1 MTLTENRRAGA
12 ADVPFAMSDPLHV
25 QRERYFDRSF
35 FELEKERLWP
45 RVWQMACRLEE
56 IPGPGDFV
64 EYEICDESVLVIRQE
79 DMSVRS
85 FYNACRH
92 RATQL
97 CKGSGR
103 LPGGQISCP
112 FHGWRWNLDGSTSRL
127 YGREGFA
134 EEVMQPQDIRLQECR
149 TEIWGACA
157 WINMDPNARPLRE
170 ALSPGAQ
177 ILEDFGV
184 DDLRV
189 YWWKEAII
197 PCNWKLAQEAFHEG
211 WHVMATH
218 PQLTLG
224 AGENYRPDG
233 AEVTAFENGHSR
245 FQGRQEPGTTGASA
259 SAGKG
264 RGAEA
269 FLESMR
275 LLWEGQ
281 DAMVLKRDVDI
292 FESVRT
298 RVTNDEDYPAAAIGA
313 LIEYSAGAGIPLRA
327 TPESMR
333 LWGGEI
339 FLFPNFFYLPMYS
352 NSLSY
357 RVRPYNNDPEMCR
370 FEVWSLTMPPEGRKP
385 SRARLEGRFATDDA
399 EHWGRI
405 PRQDF
410 SNLARQQRGLHSRSY
425 SQHRLATEW
434 ERAISN
440 MHEELDRYLAG

>member
-1 MTLTENRRAGA
+1 MSSPLY
-12 ADVPFAMSDPLHV
+12 VP
-25 QRERYFDRSF
+25 RERYFDREF

-56 IPGPGDFV
+56 IPSPGDFV
-64 EYEICDESVLVIRQE
+64 EYEICDESILVVRQP
-79 DMSVRS
+79 DMSVKA

-103 LPGGQISCP
+103 LAGGHITCP
-112 FHGWRWNLDGSTSRL
+112 FHGWQWNSDGTTSRL

-134 EEVMQPQDIRLQECR
+134 EECLQPQDVRLQECR
-149 TEIWGACA
+149 LETWGACA
-157 WINMDPNARPLRE
+157 WINMDPDAPALRE
-170 ALSPGAQ
+170 ALSPAAKF
-177 ILEDFGV
+177 LEDFGV
-184 DDLRV
+184 EDLRV

-197 PCNWKLAQEAFHEG
+197 PANWKLAQEAFHEG

-218 PQLTLG
+218 PQLTMG
-224 AGENYRPDG
+224 AGDSYPPDL

-245 FQGRQEPGTTGASA
+245 FQGRSEPGAVVAS
-259 SAGKG
+259 KG
-264 RGAEA
+264 RGPGA

-281 DAMVLKRDVDI
+281 DAMVLKRDLDI
-292 FESVRT
+292 FEGVRN
-298 RVTNDEDYPAAAIGA
+298 RVGPDEDYPTAAMKA
-313 LIEYSAGAGIPLRA
+313 LIDYSAGAGVPLRA
-327 TPESMR
+327 TPESVR

-357 RVRPYNNDPEMCR
+357 RIRPFNDNPEMCR
-370 FEVWSLTMPPEGRKP
+370 FEVWSLTMPSEGEKVP
-385 SRARLEGRFATDDA
+385 RARLQGRFATDDVDN
-399 EHWGRI
+399 WGRI

-410 SNLARQQRGLHSRSY
+410 SNLARQQRGVHSRSY
-425 SQHRLATEW
+425 RQHRLATEW

>member
-1 MTLTENRRAGA
+1 MTVTEERPSGTTQ
-12 ADVPFAMSDPLHV
+12 VPFAMRSPLHV
-25 QRERYFDRSF
+25 PRERYFDREF
-35 FELEKERLWP
+35 FEMEKELLWP

-56 IPGPGDFV
+56 IPAPGDFV
-64 EYEICDESVLVIRQE
+64 EYEICDQSIIVVRQE
-79 DMSVRS
+79 DMSVKA

-92 RATQL
+92 RATEL

-103 LPGGQISCP
+103 VPNGQIKCP
-112 FHGWRWNLDGSTSRL
+112 FHGWRWNLDGSPSFL

-134 EEVMQPQDIRLQECR
+134 EECLQPDDVRLQECKVD
-149 TEIWGACA
+149 TWGACA

-170 ALSPGAQ
+170 MLSPAAA
-177 ILEDFGV
+177 IMESFGV

-197 PCNWKLAQEAFHEG
+197 RANWKVAQEAFHEG

-218 PQLTLG
+218 PQLTMGTGEAYPPG
-224 AGENYRPDG
+224 A
-233 AEVTAFENGHSR
+233 AEHTVFEHGHAR
-245 FQGRQEPGTTGASA
+245 FQGSERSTEGVNVPKSRSSHG
-259 SAGKG
+259 
-264 RGAEA
+264 

-281 DAMVLKRDVDI
+281 DAMVLERDYRI
-292 FESVRT
+292 FEGVRT
-298 RVTNDEDYPAAAIGA
+298 KVGPDGDYPAAAITA
-313 LIEYSAGAGIPLRA
+313 LIEYAIGAGIPIRP

-357 RVRPYNNDPEMCR
+357 RVRPYNDDPEMCR
-370 FEVWSLTMPPEGRKP
+370 FEVWSLTMPAAGQEVP
-385 SRARLEGRFATDDA
+385 RARLNGRFALDDT
-399 EHWGRI
+399 ENWGRI

-410 SNLARQQRGLHSRSY
+410 SNIERQQRGLHSRSY
-425 SQHRLATEW
+425 REHRLATDW

-440 MHEELDRYLAG
+440 MHEQLDRYLAG

>member
-1 MTLTENRRAGA
+1 MTLTDRLWTGTGL
-12 ADVPFAMSDPLHV
+12 VPFAMSSPLYV
-25 QRERYFDRSF
+25 PKERYFDRTF

-56 IPGPGDFV
+56 IPTPGDFV
-64 EYEICDESVLVIRQE
+64 EYEICDDSILVIRQA
-79 DMSVRS
+79 DLSVKA

-103 LPGGQISCP
+103 LPGGQIACP
-112 FHGWRWNLDGSTSRL
+112 FHGWRWNMDGSTSRL
-127 YGREGFA
+127 YGEEGFA
-134 EEVMQPQDIRLQECR
+134 AECLQPQDVRLQECR
-149 TEIWGACA
+149 LETWGACA
-157 WINMDPNARPLRE
+157 WINMDPGARPLRE
-170 ALSPGAQ
+170 VLSPGAQ

-184 DDLRV
+184 EDLRV

-197 PCNWKLAQEAFHEG
+197 PANWKLAQEAFHEG

-218 PQLTLG
+218 PQLTMG
-224 AGENYRPDG
+224 AGENYRPDL

-245 FQGRQEPGTTGASA
+245 FQGRAEPGAVVAS
-259 SAGKG
+259 KG
-264 RGAEA
+264 RGPDA

-281 DAMVLKRDVDI
+281 DAMILKRDLDV
-292 FESVRT
+292 FEGVRN
-298 RVTNDEDYPAAAIGA
+298 RVGADEDYATAAITA
-313 LIEYSAGAGIPLRA
+313 LIEYAAGAGIPIRA
-327 TPESMR
+327 TPESTR

-339 FLFPNFFYLPMYS
+339 FLYPNFFYLPMYS
-352 NSLSY
+352 NALSY
-357 RVRPYNNDPEMCR
+357 RVRPYDDNPETCR
-370 FEVWSLTMPPEGRKP
+370 FEVWSLTMPAQGEKVP
-385 SRARLEGRFATDDA
+385 RARLKGRFAPDDA
-399 EHWGRI
+399 DNWGRI

-425 SQHRLATEW
+425 RHHRLATEW

>member
-1 MTLTENRRAGA
+1 MTMTEKRRSGTTQ
-12 ADVPFAMSDPLHV
+12 VPFAMSSHLHV
-25 QRERYFDRSF
+25 PRERYFDRGF

-56 IPGPGDFV
+56 IPDPGDFV
-64 EYEICDESVLVIRQE
+64 EYEICDESILVVRQA
-79 DMSVRS
+79 DMSVRA

-103 LPGGQISCP
+103 LPGGQIACP
-112 FHGWRWNLDGSTSRL
+112 FHGWRWNSDGTPSFF
-127 YGREGFA
+127 YGRDGFA
-134 EEVMQPQDIRLQECR
+134 EECLQPDDVKLQECR
-149 TEIWGACA
+149 VELWGACA

-170 ALSPGAQ
+170 ALSPAAQ
-177 ILEDFGV
+177 FLEDVGV
-184 DDLRV
+184 DDFRV

-197 PCNWKLAQEAFHEG
+197 PANWKLAQEAFHEG

-218 PQLTLG
+218 PQLTMG
-224 AGENYRPDG
+224 AGESYRPDT
-233 AEVTAFENGHSR
+233 AEVTGFQNGHSR
-245 FQGRQEPGTTGASA
+245 FQGRKEPGAVAVS
-259 SAGKG
+259 
-264 RGAEA
+264 RGFGQYA

-281 DAMVLKRDVDI
+281 DAMVLRRDIDV
-292 FESVRT
+292 FEGVRT
-298 RVTNDEDYPAAAIGA
+298 KVGPDDDYPTAAITA
-313 LIEYSAGAGIPLRA
+313 LLEYAAGAGVPIRA
-327 TPESMR
+327 TPESMQ

-357 RVRPYNNDPEMCR
+357 RVRPYNDDPEMCR
-370 FEVWSLTMPPEGRKP
+370 FEVWSLTMPAADQKVPK
-385 SRARLEGRFATDDA
+385 ARLSGRFEPTDA
-399 EHWGRI
+399 ENWGRI

-425 SQHRLATEW
+425 RQHRLATEW